1 MTNDHSSE
9 IPRFKTSFAGITR
22 ALPGAAER
30 ILLLLVACLI
40 GSVYYLYQFHGVTDV
55 GYEFTRTT
63 PSVFAWIY
71 DRWISDWRDTQF
83 AHSHWIP
90 LISLALVW
98 IDRRT
103 LIVLPRQV
111 NWLGFALVVFS
122 LAIHWAGVKSE
133 QTRLSILSLITLS
146 WSLPFFICGWP
157 IARRLIFPCAFLLF
171 SLPLNFFD
179 TLVHPFRIIA
189 ASTATGFING
199 LGLAVERN
207 GPVIISATGDFRVD
221 LADSPSSIF
230 AVTAM
235 GAYALLCAYVI
246 RASLVRRLTLVA
258 STLPM
263 FVLATMIRGSV
274 IMALAVAFG
283 DSVGIFVRDHLSGP
297 IMVVLVFG
305 GLTALAWK
313 LHDRKPQRKRT
324 SESRVTHPSSSPSP
338 VIAVAIS
345 LVVVIAAIWWIPSNL
360 AVTHREEAGV
370 RWDWPDTLGEW
381 NGEDILYCHNP
392 LDAQEFMDNR
402 LNPGDPCPS
411 CGEPLIE
418 MTPVEKALL
427 PPDTLVRKKHY
438 ASSQKRGLFLSIVL
452 SGKYRSSIHRPE
464 VCLVGP
470 NSRIAKSF
478 IHEVPLADGRRL
490 KVKVLEMVIQTRNNA
505 GEPVMAQTYYA
516 YWFAGIN
523 RETPSHL
530 RRMIWMASDRLFK
543 SESYRWAYLSVA
555 GFRTVNPSDYLA
567 ELDSFLQQAYPH
579 LIRD

>member
-1 MTNDHSSE
+1 MTSERSSE
-9 IPRFKTSFAGITR
+9 FSPPPSPWAVLLR
-22 ALPGAAER
+22 ALPGAGER
-30 ILLLLVACLI
+30 ILLLLIALLI
-40 GSVYYLYQFHGVTDV
+40 GCVYFLYHFHGVTDV

-63 PSVFAWIY
+63 RSVFAWIY
-71 DRWISDWRDTQF
+71 DRWISDWRDTRF

-98 IDRRT
+98 LDRRM
-103 LIVLPRQV
+103 LVALPRRV
-111 NWLGFALVVFS
+111 NWLGLVVVIFS

-133 QTRLSILSLITLS
+133 QTRLSILSLIALS

-189 ASTATGFING
+189 ASTATGILNG
-199 LGLAVERN
+199 LGLTMTRN
-207 GPVIISATGDFRVD
+207 GPVIISTVGDFRID

-235 GAYALLCAYVI
+235 GAYALLCAYLI
-246 RASLVRRLTLVA
+246 RTTMVRRLVLVA

-263 FVLATMIRGSV
+263 FVLATTIRGCV
-274 IMALAVAFG
+274 IVALAAAFG
-283 DSVGIFVRDHLSGP
+283 DAAGAFVRDHMSGP

-305 GLTALAWK
+305 GITGLSWW
-313 LHDRKPQRKRT
+313 LHDRKAPRERIP
-324 SESRVTHPSSSPSP
+324 VGHISSPTKP
-338 VIAVAIS
+338 TPTTATAIA

-360 AVTHREEAGV
+360 AVTHREDAGV
-370 RWDWPDTLGEW
+370 RWDWPDMLGEW
-381 NGEDILYCHNP
+381 TGEDILYCHNP
-392 LDAQEFMDNR
+392 LDAQEFMDST

-411 CGEPLIE
+411 CGQPLIE
-418 MTPVEKALL
+418 MTPIEKALL
-427 PPDTLVRKKHY
+427 PPDTLVRKKQY
-438 ASSQKRGLFLSIVL
+438 ESPQKRRLYLSIVL

-470 NSRIAKSF
+470 NSRIARSF
-478 IHEVPLADGRRL
+478 IHVVPLLDGRRL
-490 KVKVLEMVIQTRNNA
+490 KVKVLEMVIQSRNSA
-505 GEPVMAQTYYA
+505 GETIMAQTYYA
-516 YWFAGIN
+516 YWFAGIK

-530 RRMIWMASDRLFK
+530 QRMAWMAADRLFK

-555 GFRTVNPSDYLA
+555 GFRTPQQSDYLA
-567 ELDSFLQQAYPH
+567 ELDSFLQQAHPH

>member
-1 MTNDHSSE
+1 MISDRSSE
-9 IPRFKTSFAGITR
+9 TPQNKTASAGIVR
-22 ALPGAAER
+22 ALPGAGES
-30 ILLLLVACLI
+30 ILLLLIALLI
-40 GSVYYLYQFHGVTDV
+40 GGIFFLYQFHGVTDV

-63 PSVFAWIY
+63 RSVFAWIFE
-71 DRWISDWRDTQF
+71 RWISDWRDTRF

-98 IDRRT
+98 IDRRA
-103 LIVLPRQV
+103 LVALPRRV
-111 NWLGFALVVFS
+111 NWFGLVLVVFS

-133 QTRLSILSLITLS
+133 QTRLSILSLIALS

-157 IARRLIFPCAFLLF
+157 TARRLIFPCAFLLF

-189 ASTATGFING
+189 ASIATGLING

-207 GPVIISATGDFRVD
+207 GPVIISTTGQFRVD
-221 LADSPSSIF
+221 LADSPGSIF
-230 AVTAM
+230 AFTAM

-246 RASLVRRLTLVA
+246 RTTKVRRLALVA

-263 FVLATMIRGSV
+263 FVLATTIRGSV
-274 IMALAVAFG
+274 TVAMAAAFG
-283 DSVGIFVRDHLSGP
+283 DSAGAFVRDHLSGP

-305 GLTALAWK
+305 GLTAVSWK
-313 LHDRKPQRKRT
+313 LHDRTSRT
-324 SESRVTHPSSSPSP
+324 TRVATRRITRPSSPAP
-338 VIAVAIS
+338 VVAVAIA
-345 LVVVIAAIWWIPSNL
+345 LVLVIAAIWWIPANL

-381 NGEDILYCHNP
+381 TGEDILYCHNP
-392 LDAQEFMDNR
+392 QDAQEFMDR
-402 LNPGDPCPS
+402 TLNPGDPCPS
-411 CGEPLIE
+411 CGEPLVE
-418 MTPVEKALL
+418 MTPVEKSLL
-427 PPDTLVRKKHY
+427 PPDTLVRKKRFESPQHRRLY
-438 ASSQKRGLFLSIVL
+438 LSVVL
-452 SGKYRSSIHRPE
+452 SGKHRSSIHRPE
-464 VCLVGP
+464 VCLVGA

-490 KVKVLEMVIQTRNNA
+490 KVKVLDMVIQTRNSA

-516 YWFAGIN
+516 YWFAGID

-530 RRMIWMASDRLFK
+530 RRMAWMASDRLFK

-555 GFRTVNPSDYLA
+555 GFRTANPSGYLA
-567 ELDSFLQQAYPH
+567 ELDAFLQQAYPH
-579 LIRD
+579 VIR